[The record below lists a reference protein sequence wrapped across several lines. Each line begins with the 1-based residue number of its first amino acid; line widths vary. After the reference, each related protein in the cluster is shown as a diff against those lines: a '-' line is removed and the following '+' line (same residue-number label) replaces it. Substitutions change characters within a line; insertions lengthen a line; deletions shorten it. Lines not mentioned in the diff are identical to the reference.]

1 MFTEALPA
9 GLILQEQPG
18 PAHLSLASL
27 LGGEEEAA
35 PLADWG

>member
-1 MFTEALPA
+1 MFTETLPA
-9 GLILQEQPG
+9 GLILQEEPG

-35 PLADWG
+35 PLTDWD